1 MVAQATSRWR
11 NRAAAA
17 TLCLISAAA
26 WAQAPATAAPP
37 AVRDPAD
44 RLFREQSERER
55 EQLLRSTPLPALVI
69 AAPEQPGFPQDRAE
83 DGPVFLVQTIRANGD
98 PLLSP
103 RQLERIAA
111 PFVSRT
117 LGSAHIRVLLDRI
130 TRALVAA
137 GYVTSR
143 AYVGNQ
149 NLREGELTV
158 TVLAGRIES
167 IRYNGELLR
176 PGEARLPGVR
186 LALPMRQGDVLRL
199 QDIEQAIDQL
209 NRLRRNAVQVQIQP
223 GEHAGG
229 SVIDLRNNEGPAR
242 KYSVSADNQ
251 GSASTGRL
259 RLQAGVE
266 QGNGLGLM
274 ETMSLGLTSSK
285 DTNALYGTL
294 SLPLGYYTLTGM
306 LSWSEYQSL
315 IGNTALVHG
324 TSQNF
329 SLALN
334 RLLARDQNSKT
345 AIDVS
350 LAKRR
355 SDRAI
360 NNAALTPQN
369 LAVLRLGINHLRH
382 FGTPAGDG
390 QWSLDT
396 GVVRGLK
403 GLGADHDAAELPG
416 EAAHA
421 QFTKVE
427 VSGAS
432 RIPQVTGV
440 SWRGRL
446 AGQCSRTPLFSSE
459 QLFIGGAYSVRGFA
473 ESVAGG
479 DCGIYLRNEAVWEV
493 VLPLW
498 SRGLRLEP
506 YAFLDGGAVRS
517 AASGQHQSAVG
528 TGLGLRLAFARGN
541 AEFTVGRPLHNATG
555 MTQGGTRAHASLSYS
570 L

>member
-1 MVAQATSRWR
+1 MV
-11 NRAAAA
+11 
-17 TLCLISAAA
+17 I
-26 WAQAPATAAPP
+26 P
-37 AVRDPAD
+37 
-44 RLFREQSERER
+44 
-55 EQLLRSTPLPALVI
+55 
-69 AAPEQPGFPQDRAE
+69 APEATGFPLDLVVE
-83 DGPVFLVQTIRANGD
+83 GPAFLVQTISASGEV
-98 PLLSP
+98 LLSP
-103 RQLERIAA
+103 EQFRRITA
-111 PFVSRT
+111 PFVRRP

-130 TRALVAA
+130 TKALVAT

-149 NLREGELTV
+149 NLQEGALAISV
-158 TVLAGRIES
+158 MAGRIES
-167 IRYNGELLR
+167 IRYNGQLLR
-176 PGEARLPGVR
+176 PGESDLPGVR
-186 LALPMRQGDVLRL
+186 LALPMRQGDILRL
-199 QDIEQAIDQL
+199 QDIEQAVDQL

-229 SVIDLRNNEGPAR
+229 SVIDLRNNEGSAR
-242 KYSVSADNQ
+242 QYSVSADNQ

-274 ETMSLGLTSSK
+274 ETVSLGLTSSK

-315 IGNTALVHG
+315 IGNTALVYG

-345 AIDVS
+345 AIDLS

-360 NNAALTPQN
+360 NNVQLTPQS
-369 LAVLRLGINHLRH
+369 LAVLRGGINHLRH
-382 FGTPAGDG
+382 FGTAAGDG
-390 QWSLDT
+390 QWSLDA

-403 GLGADHDAAELPG
+403 ALGADRDAADLPSEG
-416 EAAHA
+416 AHA
-421 QFTKVE
+421 QFTKFE
-427 VSGAS
+427 ISGAA
-432 RIPQVTGV
+432 RVPLMPGV
-440 SWRGRL
+440 AWRGRL
-446 AGQCSRTPLFSSE
+446 AGQCSHTPLFSSE

-479 DCGIYLRNEAVWEV
+479 DCGMYLRNEAVWEAM
-493 VLPLW
+493 PLVW
-498 SRGLRLEP
+498 SGGIRLEP
-506 YAFLDGGAVRS
+506 YAFLDGGVVRS

-528 TGLGLRLAFARGN
+528 AGLGLRLAFARGN
-541 AEFTVGRPLHNATG
+541 AEFIIGRPVHNRAG
-555 MTQGGTRAHASLSYS
+555 VAEAGTRAHASLSYQF
-570 L
+570 